1 MELERGNLAGATA
14 EIDAIGAAAGTM
26 RDRSLRFQELTARA
40 VLAIARGRFDDC
52 RALMSSAFAAYG
64 PGGERNPYLLRTAV
78 LANLSHHAG
87 VDTATL
93 TAIEEARPAVSGAD
107 AGLIAAVSGARVLAQ
122 TGRLDE
128 AEALYE
134 KFGPVE
140 SWRPPPQVEL
150 VVPSLGIAV
159 AGYLDR
165 TSDQALLRGWL
176 LPFRGHH
183 VVCGT
188 GVYVYFGPVELW
200 TGVAA
205 LAAGLI
211 EEGIADLE
219 AAVAQSR
226 AAGTPGFEAEAKIEL
241 AGGLLQ
247 RARTGDIPRARELL
261 EAAANRA
268 ARMGARALKERAATA
283 AARLGRDESRLTRRE
298 EEISAMIAEG
308 LSNRA
313 IAARLFLSE
322 RTVQN
327 HVQHVLDKLDLANR
341 AQIAAWAVR
350 KK

>member
-1 MELERGNLAGATA
+1 
-14 EIDAIGAAAGTM
+14 M
-26 RDRSLRFQELTARA
+26 RDRFLRFQELSARA

-52 RALMSSAFAAYG
+52 RALMSSAFAVFG
-64 PGGERNPYLLRTAV
+64 PGGDRNPYLLRSAV

-87 VDTATL
+87 VDAATL

-107 AGLIAAVSGARVLAQ
+107 AGLIEAVSQARVLAQ
-122 TGRLDE
+122 VGRHDE

-134 KFGPVE
+134 RFGPVE
-140 SWRPPPQVEL
+140 SWRPPSHVEL
-150 VVPSLGIAV
+150 LAPTLGIAV

-165 TSDQALLRGWL
+165 ASDQAFFRERL

-188 GVYVYFGPVELW
+188 GVYVYFGPVQLW
-200 TGVAA
+200 IGAAA

-241 AGGLLQ
+241 ASGLLQ
-247 RARTGDIPRARELL
+247 RARPGDVPRARDLL

-268 ARMGARALKERAATA
+268 ARMGALALRKRAETA
-283 AARLGRDESRLTRRE
+283 AARLGRDENRLTRRE
-298 EEISAMIAEG
+298 EEISGMIAEG

-313 IAARLFLSE
+313 IAARLFLSD

-327 HVQHVLDKLDLANR
+327 HVQHVLDKLDFANR
-341 AQIAAWAVR
+341 SQIAAWVVR
-350 KK
+350 KDE

>member
-1 MELERGNLAGATA
+1 
-14 EIDAIGAAAGTM
+14 
-26 RDRSLRFQELTARA
+26 
-40 VLAIARGRFDDC
+40 
-52 RALMSSAFAAYG
+52 
-64 PGGERNPYLLRTAV
+64 
-78 LANLSHHAG
+78 
-87 VDTATL
+87 
-93 TAIEEARPAVSGAD
+93 
-107 AGLIAAVSGARVLAQ
+107 
-122 TGRLDE
+122 
-128 AEALYE
+128 
-134 KFGPVE
+134 
-140 SWRPPPQVEL
+140 
-150 VVPSLGIAV
+150 
-159 AGYLDR
+159 
-165 TSDQALLRGWL
+165 
-176 LPFRGHH
+176 
-183 VVCGT
+183 
-188 GVYVYFGPVELW
+188 LW

-226 AAGTPGFEAEAKIEL
+226 AAGAPGFEAEAKIEL

-247 RARTGDIPRARELL
+247 RTRPGDIPRARDLL

-268 ARMGARALKERAATA
+268 ARLGALALTERAATA
-283 AARLGRDESRLTRRE
+283 AARLGRDESRLTHRE